1 MWSYLCRWVRGADRA
16 RAALGWEGAADHTPG
31 MPRSSPQQLDDECVT
46 GAMPADMT
54 PGDPT
59 LQGEAASPENLHQGR
74 SLRPLLIMATI
85 TLLSLWLVGEAW
97 ANTIGAVGG
106 CGGG

>member
-1 MWSYLCRWVRGADRA
+1 
-16 RAALGWEGAADHTPG
+16 
-31 MPRSSPQQLDDECVT
+31 
-46 GAMPADMT
+46 MPADMT
-54 PGDPT
+54 PGELPVQDAP
-59 LQGEAASPENLHQGR
+59 ASPEDVHQGP
-74 SLRPLLIMATI
+74 SLRPLLIIATV